1 MLKLSLLLTL
11 LVSSFSFAYESR
23 EVFVDYYGQ
32 SNENVQM
39 NYDQYE
45 TRYRDEPYQD
55 RVCEDRT
62 DYRREC
68 RTTYQNVCRTVTRY
82 RQRCTTTPS
91 RQVCRTNPRGGRV
104 CRTVPGRRVC
114 RQVPYQDRVCRQEPR
129 QVCRQVPYR
138 RRVCRD
144 VTRYRRVPYR
154 ALVRSYLASLNINFQ
169 GQYTEALTFKA
180 RINDLGRVTLELFT
194 QTGNSYV
201 TVLNENQYQ
210 TPIGNQVQINANFD
224 LLIRSQFE
232 YMNEDHP
239 ADEKLMTPI
248 KE

>member
-1 MLKLSLLLTL
+1 MLKLTLLFTL
-11 LVSSFSFAYESR
+11 LVSSFSFAMESR
-23 EVFVDYYGQ
+23 EVLIDYYGQ
-32 SNENVQM
+32 NNERAQLDFNV
-39 NYDQYE
+39 YE

-129 QVCRQVPYR
+129 QVCRQVPYT

-144 VTRYRRVPYR
+144 VTRYRRVPYQ
-154 ALVRSYLASLNINFQ
+154 ALVRSYIADVNINFS
-169 GQYTEALTFKA
+169 GQYYDNLTIKA
-180 RINDLGRVTLELFT
+180 KLNRIGKVELELMSHGRSNF
-194 QTGNSYV
+194 V
-201 TVLNENQYQ
+201 ILDEHQYQ
-210 TPIGNQVQINANFD
+210 TPVGNQVRIDANFD
-224 LLIRSQFE
+224 LLIQSQFE
-232 YMNEDHP
+232 
-239 ADEKLMTPI
+239 
-248 KE
+248 